1 MKASRFPNK
10 PMIKI
15 LGIPMVAHCFER
27 SLLSKQIDEV
37 YVATCD
43 KIIYDFFKS
52 KNAKVVITK
61 HTHKRASERSH
72 EALHIIESIEK
83 KTYDIIVMIQGD
95 EPTIDPN
102 MIDEV
107 VKPLINTK
115 KNLVSNLM
123 VKLSRYEDIMNR
135 NNVKVVTSKSNNA
148 LYFSRE
154 PIPSSGLETEKVTF
168 YRQLGLIAFKKKA
181 LLDFENFE
189 PSTLEISES
198 VDMNRYLENDYPV
211 YMTESKLSS
220 KCVDVPEDLDE
231 VINDMKKD
239 TYLKNYITKYESQ
252 SL

>member
-52 KNAKVVITK
+52 KNAKVVMTK

-83 KTYDIIVMIQGD
+83 KTYDIIVLIQGD
-95 EPTIDPN
+95 EPTLDPN
-102 MIDEV
+102 MIEEV

-198 VDMNRYLENDYPV
+198 VDMNRYLENNIKIKMV
-211 YMTESKLSS
+211 LSKH
-220 KCVDVPEDLDE
+220 DT
-231 VINDMKKD
+231 INVD
-239 TYLKNYITKYESQ
+239 TYSDLKKVRTLLK
-252 SL
+252 

>member
-1 MKASRFPNK
+1 MK
-10 PMIKI
+10 
-15 LGIPMVAHCFER
+15 GVV
-27 SLLSKQIDEV
+27 LSKQIDEV

-52 KNAKVVITK
+52 KNAKVVMTK
-61 HTHKRASERSH
+61 HIHKRASERSH

-115 KNLVSNLM
+115 NLVSNLM
-123 VKLSRYEDIMNR
+123 VKLSKYEDIMNR

-154 PIPSSGLETEKVTF
+154 PIFLVDWK
-168 YRQLGLIAFKKKA
+168 LKK
-181 LLDFENFE
+181 LLFTDNW
-189 PSTLEISES
+189 
-198 VDMNRYLENDYPV
+198 D
-211 YMTESKLSS
+211 
-220 KCVDVPEDLDE
+220 
-231 VINDMKKD
+231 
-239 TYLKNYITKYESQ
+239 
-252 SL
+252 

>member
-52 KNAKVVITK
+52 KNNKVVMTK

-107 VKPLINTK
+107 VKPLINT

-239 TYLKNYITKYESQ
+239 PYLKNYINKYESQ